1 LTVSSRIGYV
11 LDEVVKNDG
20 PPVTSCHGHEQR
32 ERHSDLERMGA
43 MRPMD
48 GKTALV
54 TGASSGIGRAIAQRF
69 ADDGARVYLTGRR
82 KDELE
87 AAAEDI
93 GPDAVAVPGDVSQ
106 ADDLDRIMDVIRSD
120 GRRLDVVV
128 ANAGLGDGARLQ
140 DVTEEQFDHV
150 FGVNTKGSLLTVQKS
165 LPLLA
170 APASVILLASSTIH
184 QGTDR
189 MGVYAASKA
198 AVRSLG
204 RTWAAELAPRG
215 VRVNVITPGPIATP
229 AIDRVA
235 ARLGKSSENLH
246 AVMSSH
252 IPLGRMGRPEE
263 VAALAAFLAGPESSF
278 ITGSEHFVDGGQVQV

>member
-1 LTVSSRIGYV
+1 M
-11 LDEVVKNDG
+11 
-20 PPVTSCHGHEQR
+20 P
-32 ERHSDLERMGA
+32 
-43 MRPMD
+43 PMD

-106 ADDLDRIMDVIRSD
+106 ADDLDRIMDVIRGD
-120 GRRLDVVV
+120 GRQLDVVV

-170 APASVILLASSTIH
+170 ESASVILLASSTIH
-184 QGTDR
+184 QGADR

-235 ARLGKSSENLH
+235 ARLGKSSEDLH

>member
-1 LTVSSRIGYV
+1 MSSANATVSSKR
-11 LDEVVKNDG
+11 L
-20 PPVTSCHGHEQR
+20 
-32 ERHSDLERMGA
+32 GA
-43 MRPMD
+43 MLPMD

-54 TGASSGIGRAIAQRF
+54 TGASSGIGWAIAKRF

-82 KDELE
+82 
-87 AAAEDI
+87 
-93 GPDAVAVPGDVSQ
+93 
-106 ADDLDRIMDVIRSD
+106 ADDLEVAAKNIGLTAVPLPSDVSRAADLDRVMDVIRGD
-120 GRRLDVVV
+120 GRQLDVVV
-128 ANAGLGDGARLQ
+128 ANAGLGDGARLA

-165 LPLLA
+165 LPLLTDA
-170 APASVILLASSTIH
+170 ASVILLASSSMH
-184 QGTDR
+184 QGGDR

-229 AIDRVA
+229 AIDRLA
-235 ARLGKSSENLH
+235 GRLGMGTEDFHGVLAAN
-246 AVMSSH
+246 

-278 ITGSEHFVDGGQVQV
+278 ITGAEYFVDGGAVQV

>member
-1 LTVSSRIGYV
+1 
-11 LDEVVKNDG
+11 
-20 PPVTSCHGHEQR
+20 
-32 ERHSDLERMGA
+32 
-43 MRPMD
+43 MD

-54 TGASSGIGRAIAQRF
+54 TGASSGIGRAIARRF
-69 ADDGARVYLTGRR
+69 ADDGARVYLTGRG
-82 KDELE
+82 KDELD
-87 AAAEDI
+87 AAAKDI
-93 GPDAVAVPGDVSQ
+93 GPDAVAVPADVSQ
-106 ADDLDRIMDVIRSD
+106 ATDLDHVMDVIRGD
-120 GRRLDVVV
+120 GRRLDAVV

-140 DVTEEQFDHV
+140 DVTEEQFDYV

-170 APASVILLASSTIH
+170 TPASVILLASSTIH

-189 MGVYAASKA
+189 MGIYAASKA

-229 AIDRVA
+229 AIERLAD
-235 ARLGKSSENLH
+235 RLGHSVEDFH
-246 AVMSSH
+246 AAMASGL
-252 IPLGRMGRPEE
+252 PLRRMGRPEE

-278 ITGSEHFVDGGQVQV
+278 ITGAEHFVDGGQIQV

>member
-1 LTVSSRIGYV
+1 
-11 LDEVVKNDG
+11 
-20 PPVTSCHGHEQR
+20 
-32 ERHSDLERMGA
+32 

-69 ADDGARVYLTGRR
+69 ADDGARVYITGRR
-82 KDELE
+82 TAELE
-87 AAAEDI
+87 AAAKDI
-93 GPDAVAVPGDVSQ
+93 GDGAVPASCDVSRG
-106 ADDLDRIMDVIRSD
+106 ADLDRVMDIIRGD
-120 GRRLDVVV
+120 GRQLDVVV
-128 ANAGLGDGARLQ
+128 ANAGLGEVPLLADA
-140 DVTEEQFDHV
+140 TEEQFDHV

-170 APASVILLASSTIH
+170 RPASVILLGSTSSH
-184 QGTDR
+184 RGTPG

-229 AIDRVA
+229 AIEGLA
-235 ARLGKSSENLH
+235 SAFGKTTEDLH
-246 AVMSSH
+246 AALASE
-252 IPLGRMGRPEE
+252 LALQRMGRPEE
-263 VAALAAFLAGPESSF
+263 VAALAAFLAGQESSF
-278 ITGSEHFVDGGQVQV
+278 MTGGEYFVDGGEVQV

>member
-1 LTVSSRIGYV
+1 MS
-11 LDEVVKNDG
+11 
-20 PPVTSCHGHEQR
+20 
-32 ERHSDLERMGA
+32 
-43 MRPMD
+43 PMD

-54 TGASSGIGRAIAQRF
+54 TGASSGIGWAIAKRF
-69 ADDGARVYLTGRR
+69 ADDGARVYITGRR

-87 AAAEDI
+87 AAAKEI
-93 GPDAVAVPGDVSQ
+93 GPNAVPVASDVSR
-106 ADDLDRIMDVIRSD
+106 AADLDHVVDVIRGD

-128 ANAGLGDGARLQ
+128 ANAGLGDGSHLT

-165 LPLLA
+165 LPLLTDA
-170 APASVILLASSTIH
+170 SSVILLASSTIH

-229 AIDRVA
+229 AIERLA
-235 ARLGKSSENLH
+235 GRLGQSTQDFHGALAAN
-246 AVMSSH
+246 
-252 IPLGRMGRPEE
+252 IPLRRMGRPEE

-278 ITGSEHFVDGGQVQV
+278 ITGAEHFVDGGQIQV

>member
-1 LTVSSRIGYV
+1 MPSM
-11 LDEVVKNDG
+11 N
-20 PPVTSCHGHEQR
+20 
-32 ERHSDLERMGA
+32 
-43 MRPMD
+43 

-87 AAAEDI
+87 AAAQAI
-93 GPDAVAVPGDVSQ
+93 GPDAVAVPADVSR
-106 ADDLDRIMDVIRSD
+106 AADLDRVMDVIRAD
-120 GRRLDVVV
+120 GHRLDAVV

-140 DVTEEQFDHV
+140 DVTEEQFDFV

-170 APASVILLASSTIH
+170 EPASVILLASSTIH
-184 QGTDR
+184 QGADR

-215 VRVNVITPGPIATP
+215 IRVNVITPGPIATP
-229 AIDRVA
+229 AIDRIA
-235 ARLGKSSENLH
+235 DRLGQSAQDFHGVL
-246 AVMSSH
+246 AAD
-252 IPLGRMGRPEE
+252 IPLRRMGRPEE

-278 ITGSEHFVDGGQVQV
+278 ITGAEHFVDGGLVQV

>member
-1 LTVSSRIGYV
+1 M
-11 LDEVVKNDG
+11 
-20 PPVTSCHGHEQR
+20 H
-32 ERHSDLERMGA
+32 
-43 MRPMD
+43 PMD

-54 TGASSGIGRAIAQRF
+54 TGASTGIGRAIAKRF

-93 GPDAVAVPGDVSQ
+93 GPDAVAVPCDVSR
-106 ADDLDRIMDVIRSD
+106 AADLDHVMDVVRGD
-120 GRRLDVVV
+120 GRRLDIVV
-128 ANAGLGDGARLQ
+128 ANAGLGDGSLLQ
-140 DVTEEQFDHV
+140 DVTEEQIDFV

-170 APASVILLASSTIH
+170 EPASVILLGSTTIH
-184 QGTDR
+184 EGVDR

-229 AIDRVA
+229 AIERLA
-235 ARLGKSSENLH
+235 AEFGQSTDDFHGSLTAHL
-246 AVMSSH
+246 
-252 IPLGRMGRPEE
+252 PLRRMGRPDE

-278 ITGSEHFVDGGQVQV
+278 ITGAEHFVDGGQIQV

>member
-1 LTVSSRIGYV
+1 ML
-11 LDEVVKNDG
+11 
-20 PPVTSCHGHEQR
+20 
-32 ERHSDLERMGA
+32 
-43 MRPMD
+43 PMD

-54 TGASSGIGRAIAQRF
+54 TGASSGIGLAIAQRF
-69 ADDGARVYLTGRR
+69 AEDGARVYLTGRR

-87 AAAEDI
+87 AAAEVI
-93 GPDAVAVPGDVSQ
+93 GSAAVAVPCDVSR
-106 ADDLDRIMDVIRSD
+106 AADLDHVMEVIRGD
-120 GRRLDVVV
+120 GRQLDVVV
-128 ANAGLGDGARLQ
+128 ANAGTGDGSRLQ

-170 APASVILLASSTIH
+170 APASVILIASSTIH
-184 QGTDR
+184 QGAER

-229 AIDRVA
+229 GIDRLA
-235 ARLGKSSENLH
+235 ATVGQSTEGFHELMASSL
-246 AVMSSH
+246 
-252 IPLGRMGRPEE
+252 PLRRMGRPEE
-263 VAALAAFLAGPESSF
+263 VAALAAFLAGPQSSF
-278 ITGSEHFVDGGQVQV
+278 ITGAEHFVDGGQVQV

>member
-1 LTVSSRIGYV
+1 
-11 LDEVVKNDG
+11 
-20 PPVTSCHGHEQR
+20 
-32 ERHSDLERMGA
+32 
-43 MRPMD
+43 MD

-54 TGASSGIGRAIAQRF
+54 TGASSGIGRAIARRF
-69 ADDGARVYLTGRR
+69 ADDGARVYLTGRG
-82 KDELE
+82 KDELD
-87 AAAEDI
+87 AAAKDI
-93 GPDAVAVPGDVSQ
+93 GPGAVAVPADVSQ
-106 ADDLDRIMDVIRSD
+106 ATDLDHVMDVIRGD
-120 GRRLDVVV
+120 GRRLDAVV

-140 DVTEEQFDHV
+140 DVTEEQFDYV

-170 APASVILLASSTIH
+170 TPASVILLASSTIH

-189 MGVYAASKA
+189 MGIYAASKA

-229 AIDRVA
+229 AIERLAD
-235 ARLGKSSENLH
+235 RLGHSVEDFH
-246 AVMSSH
+246 AAMASGL
-252 IPLGRMGRPEE
+252 PLRRMGRPEE

-278 ITGSEHFVDGGQVQV
+278 ITGAEHFVDGGQIQV

>member
-1 LTVSSRIGYV
+1 MFWTKRSRKIAY
-11 LDEVVKNDG
+11 
-20 PPVTSCHGHEQR
+20 
-32 ERHSDLERMGA
+32 LERRGA

-54 TGASSGIGRAIAQRF
+54 TGASSGIGRAVAERF

-93 GPDAVAVPGDVSQ
+93 GPDAVAVPCDVSQ
-106 ADDLDRIMDVIRSD
+106 AADLDQVMDVIRGD
-120 GRRLDVVV
+120 GRQLDAVV
-128 ANAGLGDGARLQ
+128 ANAGLGDGGRLQ
-140 DVTEEQFDHV
+140 DITEEQFDYV

-170 APASVILLASSTIH
+170 APASVILLASTTIH
-184 QGTDR
+184 QGADR

-229 AIDRVA
+229 AIERLA
-235 ARLGKSSENLH
+235 ARLGHGIDDFHGGLASQLP
-246 AVMSSH
+246 MQ
-252 IPLGRMGRPEE
+252 RMGRPEE

-278 ITGSEHFVDGGQVQV
+278 ITGAEHFVDGGQVQV

>member
-1 LTVSSRIGYV
+1 M
-11 LDEVVKNDG
+11 
-20 PPVTSCHGHEQR
+20 PP
-32 ERHSDLERMGA
+32 MN
-43 MRPMD
+43 

-87 AAAEDI
+87 AAAEAI
-93 GPDAVAVPGDVSQ
+93 GPDAVAVPADVSS
-106 ADDLDRIMDVIRSD
+106 AADLDRVMDVIRAD
-120 GRRLDVVV
+120 GHRLDAVV

-140 DVTEEQFDHV
+140 DVTEEQFDFV

-165 LPLLA
+165 LPLLSE
-170 APASVILLASSTIH
+170 PASVILLASSTIH
-184 QGTDR
+184 QGADR

-215 VRVNVITPGPIATP
+215 IRVNVITPGPIATP
-229 AIDRVA
+229 AMDRVA
-235 ARLGKSSENLH
+235 DRLGQSTQDFHGVVAAS
-246 AVMSSH
+246 
-252 IPLGRMGRPEE
+252 IPLRRMGRPEE

-278 ITGSEHFVDGGQVQV
+278 ITGAEHFVDGGLVQV

>member
-1 LTVSSRIGYV
+1 MS
-11 LDEVVKNDG
+11 
-20 PPVTSCHGHEQR
+20 
-32 ERHSDLERMGA
+32 
-43 MRPMD
+43 PMD

-54 TGASSGIGRAIAQRF
+54 TGASSGIGWAIAKRF
-69 ADDGARVYLTGRR
+69 ADDGARVYVLGRR
-82 KDELE
+82 EDELE
-87 AAAEDI
+87 AAAKDI
-93 GPDAVAVPGDVSQ
+93 GPNAIPVPADVSR
-106 ADDLDRIMDVIRSD
+106 AADLDRAIDVIRGD
-120 GRRLDVVV
+120 GRQLDVVV
-128 ANAGLGDGARLQ
+128 ANAGLGDGATLT

-170 APASVILLASSTIH
+170 ETASVILLASSTIH
-184 QGTDR
+184 QGADR

-229 AIDRVA
+229 AIERVA
-235 ARLGKSSENLH
+235 GRLGMDTEDFHGALSAN
-246 AVMSSH
+246 
-252 IPLGRMGRPEE
+252 IPLRRMGRPDE

-278 ITGSEHFVDGGQVQV
+278 ITGAEHFVDGGQVQV